1 VLLPRVC
8 SKTRIDYSA
17 PCSMGEAKQAPARQ
31 IDAVNPDKAE
41 RVFYCHAKTFQALAN
56 LLGYRR

>member
-1 VLLPRVC
+1 
-8 SKTRIDYSA
+8 
-17 PCSMGEAKQAPARQ
+17 MGEAKQAPARQ